1 MTKMITVRVPEDWH
15 IALKQAALD
24 RRTTVTQI
32 VIDAVNKY
40 LEEDDTTMTDYSWTL
55 DRFEA
60 APVHTE
66 VAIVG
71 ANAYGTDLLSRL
83 YVKGD
88 LDLSDGIA
96 VAKQAGYYPILDRD
110 GGCCEATDVGHG
122 ADARTVISI
131 TVLYPG
137 DVRMVSVDGSMTPVT
152 HDTCT
157 DIVEVWLPDGKIS
170 LRVAHDEDPDVT
182 LDGSAACHYLR
193 YEDGEASEYT
203 IYYPEIAEHK
213 DDEYGDWEHYYSIEG
228 WYVRHSSWDPQ

>member
-1 MTKMITVRVPEDWH
+1 MGCGTERPVRVRERRRGVMTTITKMTIRVPEDWH

-24 RRTTVTQI
+24 RRTTATQI
-32 VIDAVNKY
+32 VLDAVNKY
-40 LEEDDTTMTDYSWTL
+40 LEEDDTPMTHINIIAVTNTSAEQINSLSVKGALTL
-55 DRFEA
+55 DQAITLVA
-60 APVHTE
+60 A
-66 VAIVG
+66 
-71 ANAYGTDLLSRL
+71 
-83 YVKGD
+83 K
-88 LDLSDGIA
+88 
-96 VAKQAGYYPILDRD
+96 GYYPVLNRD
-110 GGCCEATDVGHG
+110 GGCCEVGE
-122 ADARTVISI
+122 DAIAV
-131 TVLYPG
+131 TVLPPG
-137 DVRMVSVDGSMTPVT
+137 DIRMVSVEGTMVPVT

-157 DIVEVWLPDGKIS
+157 SVVEVWLPDGKIS